1 MITDEKTGE
10 VITNGDQQTARF
22 SIKMGGKAFKLMFA
36 GIYSDPI
43 RAIIRELIANGIDSH
58 KMAGCPDRP
67 VKVTLPSRLDEMFAV
82 RDYGVSMTHDFIMT
96 RFSTA
101 MDSTKDESNDEIG
114 GFGLGGKTPFVYTD
128 MFQIRCF
135 LDGEVRLYTAYLN
148 EQGWP
153 CVSLMNKS
161 PTDEENGVEVS
172 FPVKPQD
179 NVTFEAKAAYV
190 CATLPVRP
198 ECKSAYLKSALES
211 LDTARITI
219 NEDCYLIGY
228 NRTFPYG
235 IYAVMGGI
243 PYPIDLGQLNLP
255 KVVKE
260 RIGRYMSGS
269 FFINF
274 DIGELLPT
282 PSRES
287 LQFTDET
294 KAALVKKLTKVCLD
308 IHKIVE
314 DVMKN
319 TTLYGRLM
327 FCYQG
332 YYEHSQANAN
342 GTSEQKLRSWALKV
356 FNDPSD
362 YGKKRWHF
370 GRKNHSI
377 DTLVSATI
385 RVTKRFNIHSYRSQ
399 RAVSEEEEG
408 CIYVEKENG
417 DQVGYFVYSGKIDFR
432 ENEFYY
438 TKENLSRSK
447 MAAISSRLGKGT
459 VWFLLNVT
467 PRRIELLRRAMGNPT
482 EDEVKFIDMD
492 VDGFDKSESK
502 VKSMPVMFAAAGGSG
517 NRNGFK
523 WKRVNTTFISRTN
536 REVVMFVG
544 EVKPVLFG
552 KEMSRIDAEKV
563 MCAINN
569 FQGLPGKKSCA
580 YVFVPKERVEKFK
593 GLVKNFT
600 TIDDKIMSILGK
612 KTKEEWQELLYSDR
626 SQSTYFAHLFFNLR
640 MATTEE
646 GSKAYSFLK
655 DRLNKKALSFF
666 VNLLGKAMKESDED
680 EAEQN
685 NKFINFFNNVS
696 FSLPK
701 EAEITR
707 PESGHF
713 RTETE
718 KECVKFFETL
728 KERNP
733 LLYHVLRN
741 EIGHARPTTANH
753 YENVMLYL
761 CPELNGWFSDPE

>member
-67 VKVTLPSRLDEMFAV
+67 VKVTLPSCLDEMFAV

-179 NVTFEAKAAYV
+179 NATFEAKAAYV

-198 ECKSAYLKSALES
+198 ECKSSRLKSTLEE
-211 LDTARITI
+211 LDAQRITI
-219 NEDCYLIGY
+219 NKDCYLTCH
-228 NRTFPYG
+228 RALPYG

-243 PYPIDLGQLNLP
+243 PYPIDMRQLNLP
-255 KVVKE
+255 NGVKE
-260 RIGRYMSGS
+260 SIGRYMRDS

-294 KAALVKKLTKVCLD
+294 KAALVKKLTIVCSD
-308 IHKIVE
+308 INKIVE
-314 DVMKN
+314 NVMED
-319 TTLYGRLM
+319 TTLYERLM
-327 FCYQG
+327 FRYRD
-332 YYEHSQANAN
+332 YYRSSVDVN
-342 GTSEQKLRSWALKV
+342 GTNEQKLRNWVLKV
-356 FNDPSD
+356 FNDPSN

-370 GRKNHSI
+370 GRKNHNI
-377 DTLVSATI
+377 DALVSAMI
-385 RVTKRFNIHSYRSQ
+385 RVTRRFNIRCYRSQ
-399 RAVSEEEEG
+399 RAASEEE
-408 CIYVEKENG
+408 CIYVEDKNG
-417 DQVGYFVYSGKIDFR
+417 DQVGYFVYNRKIDLTAK
-432 ENEFYY
+432 EFYY
-438 TKENLSRSK
+438 TKDNLSRSN
-447 MAAISSRLGKGT
+447 MAAISSRLGKRS
-459 VWFLLNVT
+459 VEFLLNIT

-492 VDGFDKSESK
+492 VEGFDKSESK
-502 VKSMPVMFAAAGGSG
+502 VKSMPVMFASVSKPKG
-517 NRNGFK
+517 GFK
-523 WKRVNTTFISRTN
+523 WKKVSTTFISRTN
-536 REVVMFVG
+536 REVVMFIG
-544 EVKPVLFG
+544 EVNPVLFG

-563 MCAINN
+563 MRAINN
-569 FQGLPGKKSCA
+569 FQGLPGNKSCA
-580 YVFVPKERVEKFK
+580 YVFVPKERVDKFK

-600 TIDDKIMSILGK
+600 TIDDKIMSIFNK

-626 SQSTYFAHLFFNLR
+626 SRSTYFARLFFNFR
-640 MATTEE
+640 MAAMGEQ
-646 GSKAYSFLK
+646 SRAYSFLK
-655 DRLNKKALSFF
+655 DRMNEKALSFF
-666 VNLLGKAMKESDED
+666 VNLLDKAMKESDED
-680 EAEQN
+680 ETEQN
-685 NKFINFFNNVS
+685 NKFINFFNS
-696 FSLPK
+696 ISLRLPK
-701 EAEITR
+701 EAEIVC
-707 PESGHF
+707 PESGHI

-718 KECVKFFETL
+718 KDCVKFFETL

-733 LLYHVLRN
+733 LLYYVLKN
-741 EIGHARPTTANH
+741 EIGYAKPTTINH

-761 CPELNGWFSDPE
+761 CPELNGWFPDPE

>member
-10 VITNGDQQTARF
+10 VITSGNQQTARF

-135 LDGEVRLYTAYLN
+135 LDREVRLYTAYLN

-179 NVTFEAKAAYV
+179 NATFEAKAAYV

-198 ECKSAYLKSALES
+198 ECKSSCLKSTLEE
-211 LDTARITI
+211 LDAQRIAI
-219 NEDCYLIGY
+219 NGDCYLMCY
-228 NRTFPYG
+228 NHTFPYG

-243 PYPIDLGQLNLP
+243 PYPIDLRQLNLP
-255 KVVKE
+255 NVVKE
-260 RIGRYMSGS
+260 RIGHYMSGS

-314 DVMKN
+314 DVMKD

-327 FCYQG
+327 FRYQG
-332 YYEHSQANAN
+332 YYDRSSADVNGAN
-342 GTSEQKLRSWALKV
+342 ERKLRNWALKV
-356 FNDPSD
+356 FNNPSD
-362 YGKKRWHF
+362 YGKKSWHF
-370 GRKNHSI
+370 GRKNHNI
-377 DTLVSATI
+377 DTLVSAMI
-385 RVTKRFNIHSYRSQ
+385 RVARRFNIHYYRSQ

-408 CIYVEKENG
+408 CIYVEDKNG
-417 DQVGYFVYSGKIDFR
+417 DQVGYFVYNGKIDFTAK
-432 ENEFYY
+432 EFYY
-438 TKENLSRSK
+438 TKDNLSRSK
-447 MAAISSRLGKGT
+447 MAAISSRLGKRS
-459 VWFLLNVT
+459 VEFLLNAT
-467 PRRIELLRRAMGNPT
+467 PRRIELLRRAMGSPT

-492 VDGFDKSESK
+492 VEGFDKSESK
-502 VKSMPVMFAAAGGSG
+502 VKSMPVMFAAAGGSR
-517 NRNGFK
+517 NREGYK

-544 EVKPVLFG
+544 EVNPVLFG
-552 KEMSRIDAEKV
+552 KEMSRGDAEKV
-563 MCAINN
+563 MRAINN

-626 SQSTYFAHLFFNLR
+626 SLSTYFAHLFFNLR
-640 MATTEE
+640 MATMEE

-655 DRLNKKALSFF
+655 SRLNEKALSFF
-666 VNLLGKAMKESDED
+666 VNLLDKAMKESDED
-680 EAEQN
+680 ETKQN

-696 FSLPK
+696 FGLPK
-701 EAEITR
+701 ETEIVC
-707 PESGHF
+707 PESGHI

-733 LLYHVLRN
+733 LLYHVLKD
-741 EIGHARPTTANH
+741 EIGCMKPTTIDR

-761 CPELNGWFSDPE
+761 CPELNGWFPDPE

>member
-67 VKVTLPSRLDEMFAV
+67 VKVTLPSRLDEMLAV

-161 PTDEENGVEVS
+161 PTDEEDGVEVS

-198 ECKSAYLKSALES
+198 ECRSAHLKSTLES

-219 NEDCYLIGY
+219 NEDCYLIGH
-228 NRTFPYG
+228 NHTFPYG

-243 PYPIDLGQLNLP
+243 PYPIDLRQLNLP
-255 KVVKE
+255 DVVKE
-260 RIGRYMSGS
+260 RIERYMSGS

-314 DVMKN
+314 DVMKD

-327 FCYQG
+327 FRYQG
-332 YYEHSQANAN
+332 YYEHSQAKAN
-342 GTSEQKLRSWALKV
+342 GTSKQKLRSWALKV
-356 FNDPSD
+356 FKDPSD

-370 GRKNHSI
+370 GRRNHSI

-385 RVTKRFNIHSYRSQ
+385 RVTKRFNIHSYRSH
-399 RAVSEEEEG
+399 RAVSEEEG

-417 DQVGYFVYSGKIDFR
+417 DQVGYFVYSRKIDFR

-492 VDGFDKSESK
+492 VEGFDKSESK
-502 VKSMPVMFAAAGGSG
+502 VKSMPVMFAAAGSSG

-544 EVKPVLFG
+544 EVNPVLFG

-563 MCAINN
+563 MRTINN

-626 SQSTYFAHLFFNLR
+626 SQSIYFSHLFFNLIT
-640 MATTEE
+640 ATKEE

-655 DRLNKKALSFF
+655 SRLNEKALSFF
-666 VNLLGKAMKESDED
+666 VNLLDKAVKESDED

-685 NKFINFFNNVS
+685 NKFINFFNNVY

-701 EAEITR
+701 EAEIAR
-707 PESGHF
+707 PESGNF

-733 LLYHVLRN
+733 LLYHVLRG
-741 EIGHARPTTANH
+741 EIGRIRPTTQNH